1 MRLLTNNPEKVRQ
14 LEVHGIDVVE
24 RLPLVV
30 GVGAVNTGYLET
42 KRNRMGHTIDD
53 QQLATPLAETL
64 LEGHAS

>member
-14 LEVHGIDVVE
+14 LEAHGIRVAE

-30 GVGAVNTGYLET
+30 GVGAGNEGYLDT
-42 KRNRMGHTIDD
+42 KRRRMGHVIDD
-53 QQLATPLAETL
+53 QQLTEAAAETL

>member
-30 GVGAVNTGYLET
+30 GVGGVNTGDLET
-42 KRNRMGHTIDD
+42 KRDRMGHTIDD
-53 QQLATPLAETL
+53 QQLADAAAETL